1 MFYYSLLTVYLE
13 HDYFW
18 KVLCFSLFV
27 AVLVDNFQL
36 TLYATHGEAK
46 EQKEAKLDMDDDN
59 LSECKYNMPANIL
72 KHMNAITSCRWW

>member
-1 MFYYSLLTVYLE
+1 M
-13 HDYFW
+13 
-18 KVLCFSLFV
+18 
-27 AVLVDNFQL
+27 DNFQL